1 MAGLAALLGSTFMLC
16 FGTSEAILIVARVLQ
31 GISAAVVWTVGLALI
46 VDTVG
51 EARVGSA
58 MAYASSAMSIGL
70 IIGPVLGGVIYA
82 RSGYYAAF
90 GLAFAFIGLDLVLRV
105 ILVEKKIAIRYQ
117 NTPQVSEVSEEESPT
132 NIKLETLPGSA
143 VPVETIAAE
152 TAEPSSRPRNVSAA
166 DSTLPPVIYILRYPR
181 LLVALLLSFNQAIFL
196 SALDATLPLYLNALF
211 GFTAFQAGT
220 FKILADL
227 MLRFDIHGGRSSSIL
242 HLTSRRLAMRP
253 LRSQSSCS
261 SRSSSIGPLLRTLTT
276 PSCRPRKSHRTSRRS
291 LCHPRLSRFLSV
303 LSILTH

>member
-117 NTPQVSEVSEEESPT
+117 NTPQVSEVSEESPT

-143 VPVETIAAE
+143 VPAETIAAE
-152 TAEPSSRPRNVSAA
+152 TAEPSSRPRTVSAA

-261 SRSSSIGPLLRTLTT
+261 SRSPSISSLLRTLTT
-276 PSCRPRKSHRTSRRS
+276 PSCRPRKSNRTSRRP
-291 LCHPRLSRFLSV
+291 LCHPRLSRFLSF
-303 LSILTH
+303 LSILTS